1 MSPDASKDYFAVLGL
16 SPHADP
22 DVVKAAYR
30 ALAKKYHPDRQPDG
44 ETAVRDKFHE
54 LQEAYE
60 LLRDEQQRRHYIS
73 LRERAEQRH
82 KEAAAHHARPVMLL
96 RLDDRWEHLVREFPD
111 TARDHARFCMISP
124 RLGQQFKLT
133 ILGTGNPASFAR
145 IAARMERRFYRQHFS
160 YHRDLHT
167 LARKLAHRR
176 RRHAL
181 RELSREIR
189 GRRLLPKRYR
199 RDLLTR
205 YETRYLQRPGPAPA
219 HDGRLPPQLCLPH
232 TALPRERERARAAAP
247 RARAAGGRFRLAA
260 WIGTSLAF
268 LTGALVLAGVML
280 EPPLPVAGDYAHA
293 GLQGVVMTASEAWD
307 RD

>member
-30 ALAKKYHPDRQPDG
+30 ALAKKYHPDRQSG
-44 ETAVRDKFHE
+44 SESAGRDKFHE

-60 LLRDEQQRRHYIS
+60 LLRDEQQRRHYVG
-73 LRERAEQRH
+73 LRERAEQRQR
-82 KEAAAHHARPVMLL
+82 EAAARHARPVMLL
-96 RLDDRWEHLVREFPD
+96 RLDDRWEHLVREFPA
-111 TARDHARFCMISP
+111 TSRDYARFCLISP

-133 ILGTGNPASFAR
+133 ILGTENPASFGR
-145 IAARMERRFYRQHFS
+145 VAARMERRFYRRHFS
-160 YHRDLHT
+160 YHSDLHT

-199 RDLLTR
+199 RDLLAR
-205 YETRYLQRPGPAPA
+205 YETRYLQRPVPA
-219 HDGRLPPQLCLPH
+219 HDGRLPPQLCLPR
-232 TALPRERERARAAAP
+232 TPQPRQPRERGRAVP
-247 RARAAGGRFRLAA
+247 RTTANGGGRFRLAA

-268 LTGALVLAGVML
+268 LTGALMLAGVML
-280 EPPLPVAGDYAHA
+280 QTPLPVASDYARA
-293 GLQGVVMTASEAWD
+293 GLESAIMTVSE
-307 RD
+307 R

>member
-30 ALAKKYHPDRQPDG
+30 ALAKKYHPDRQAG
-44 ETAVRDKFHE
+44 SGGAVRDKFHE

-60 LLRDEQQRRHYIS
+60 LLRDEQQRRHYIG
-73 LRERAEQRH
+73 LRERAEQRRRA
-82 KEAAAHHARPVMLL
+82 AAAHHARPVMLL
-96 RLDDRWEHLVREFPD
+96 RLDDRWEHLVREFPS
-111 TARDHARFCMISP
+111 TGRDHARFCLISP

-133 ILGTGNPASFAR
+133 ILGTENPASFAC
-145 IAARMERRFYRQHFS
+145 IAARMERRFYWRHFS
-160 YHRDLHT
+160 CHCDLHI

-189 GRRLLPKRYR
+189 GRWLLPKRYR
-199 RDLLTR
+199 RDLLAR
-205 YETRYLQRPGPAPA
+205 YETRYFRRPAPVC
-219 HDGRLPPQLCLPH
+219 DGRLPPQLCLPRA
-232 TALPRERERARAAAP
+232 ALPRDCEQVRAAP
-247 RARAAGGRFRLAA
+247 RTKVAGGRFRLAA

-268 LTGALVLAGVML
+268 LTGVLVLAGVML
-280 EPPLPVAGDYAHA
+280 EPPLPVAGDYARA
-293 GLQGVVMTASEAWD
+293 GLEGFTLTASEAWD

>member
-16 SPHADP
+16 GPNADP

-44 ETAVRDKFHE
+44 DGAARSRFHE

-60 LLRDEQQRRHYIS
+60 LLRDEQQRRHYLAS
-73 LRERAEQRH
+73 RERAEQRQR
-82 KEAAAHHARPVMLL
+82 EAAARHARPVMLL
-96 RLDDRWEHLVREFPD
+96 RLDDRWDHLLREFPE
-111 TARDHARFCMISP
+111 TARNHARFCLISP

-133 ILGTGNPASFAR
+133 ILGTENTASFGR
-145 IAARMERRFYRQHFS
+145 IAARMERRFYRRHFS
-160 YHRDLHT
+160 YHSDLHT

-199 RDLLTR
+199 RDLLSR
-205 YETRYLQRPGPAPA
+205 YEMRYLKRPMPAY
-219 HDGRLPPQLCLPH
+219 DGRLPPQMCLPP
-232 TALPRERERARAAAP
+232 APQPRERLRVGAIAHETPKGA
-247 RARAAGGRFRLAA
+247 GRFRLAA

-268 LTGALVLAGVML
+268 LTGALALAGVML
-280 EPPLPVAGDYAHA
+280 EPPVPLTGDFARA
-293 GLQGVVMTASEAWD
+293 GLEGAFMTVSE
-307 RD
+307 R